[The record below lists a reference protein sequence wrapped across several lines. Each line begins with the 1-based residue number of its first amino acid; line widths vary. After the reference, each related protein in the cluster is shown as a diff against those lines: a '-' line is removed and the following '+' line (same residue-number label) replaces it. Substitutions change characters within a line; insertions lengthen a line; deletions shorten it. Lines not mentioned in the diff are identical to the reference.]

1 MISSIGVDP
10 KSVDIMMPKTKSYAI
25 LIKNVKSRDANIIKQ
40 GMLSAGAD
48 AACARGVIDCSVDK
62 SDVLLFGTIKQFA
75 YFAESAKKQTSI
87 LRNIAQS
94 IERFNDAVNQK
105 ASSVA
110 GKKIK
115 KPLVMGILNVTP
127 DSFSDG
133 GRFFN
138 IDDAVNHAKQMIA
151 DGADII
157 DVGGESTRP
166 GSSVISVDEQ
176 ISRVVPV
183 IKAIR
188 EFSHLPISIDANL
201 VKVAEAAI
209 KAGANIINDV
219 GAARDNGMANLS
231 VKYDLPIIIMHM
243 KGVPKD
249 MQNRPYYD
257 DCVEEITDFLRQRS
271 SYLVKKGVAT
281 DKIIVDP
288 GIGFGKR
295 VEDNLAIINDLEN
308 FKQLGF
314 TILIGLSRKS
324 FLGALTGDDVD
335 NREAQTLIA
344 DFLSVQHGADI
355 IRVHNVKDHI
365 QARAVFNAINLSS

>member
-1 MISSIGVDP
+1 MISAIGVDP
-10 KSVDIMMPKTKSYAI
+10 KSVDVMVPKAKSYAI
-25 LIKNVKSRDANIIKQ
+25 LIKDVKSRDANIIKQ

-48 AACARGVIDCSVDK
+48 AACARGVVDCSVDK
-62 SDVLLFGTIKQFA
+62 SDVLLLGTVKQFV
-75 YFAESAKKQTSI
+75 YFAASAKKQTSI
-87 LRNIAQS
+87 LRKIAQS
-94 IERFNDAVNQK
+94 IERFNDAVKQAVSPITGN
-105 ASSVA
+105 
-110 GKKIK
+110 IK
-115 KPLVMGILNVTP
+115 HPLVMGILNVTP

-133 GRFFN
+133 GKFFN
-138 IDDAVNHAKQMIA
+138 IDDAVSHARQMID

-166 GSSVISVDEQ
+166 DSSAVLMDEQ
-176 ISRVVPV
+176 IRRVVPV
-183 IKAIR
+183 ISAIR
-188 EFSHLPISIDANL
+188 EFSRLSISIDAK
-201 VKVAEAAI
+201 VHDVAEAAI
-209 KAGANIINDV
+209 KAGADIINDIS
-219 GAARDNGMANLS
+219 AASDNKMAELS

-243 KGVPKD
+243 KGIPKD
-249 MQNRPYYD
+249 MQDRPYYD

-271 SYLVKKGVAT
+271 RYLIEKGVAA

-314 TILIGLSRKS
+314 PILIGLSRKG

-344 DFLSVQHGADI
+344 DFIAVQHGADI
-355 IRVHNVKDHI
+355 IRVHNVKNHI
-365 QARAVFNAINLSS
+365 KARAVFNAVNSSS

>member
-94 IERFNDAVNQK
+94 IERFNDAVNQRT
-105 ASSVA
+105 SSVA

-133 GRFFN
+133 GEFFN

-166 GSSVISVDEQ
+166 GSSVVSVGEQ

-219 GAARDNGMANLS
+219 GAASDNGMANLS

-257 DCVEEITDFLRQRS
+257 DCVEEITGFLRQRS
-271 SYLVKKGVAT
+271 SYLIKKGVAI

-344 DFLSVQHGADI
+344 DFMSVQHGADI
-355 IRVHNVKDHI
+355 IRVHNVRDHI
-365 QARAVFNAINLSS
+365 QARGVFNAINLSS